1 MKKIILLSLFVNFS
15 VFGQNPDIE
24 PIQQDTLYHSTYPE
38 GVYVTKTDF
47 INKTPSKNYKVY
59 PVDLYG
65 GERLPE
71 VSKMHNCY
79 FYDANTSKKAK
90 DIFAVSYNGS
100 LYFQIKAI
108 LKNRNKYD
116 RAQNA
121 NRPNSF
127 VMAIMGGENYLYTEV
142 ELVNKWAA
150 GTAVNFGAAGGAIYQ
165 DLIMGKG
172 IVWDFKNEEFNIFKS
187 CKDYN
192 EFIEDKL
199 ATAVQNCEQHE
210 PDMFEVRKAISEIK

>member
-1 MKKIILLSLFVNFS
+1 MK
-15 VFGQNPDIE
+15 
-24 PIQQDTLYHSTYPE
+24 PIQEDTLYHSTYPE
-38 GVYVTKTDF
+38 GVYVTKADF
-47 INKTPSKNYKVY
+47 VNKTPSENYKVY
-59 PVDLYG
+59 PVDLFG

-71 VSKMHNCY
+71 VSKVHNCY
-79 FYDANTSKKAK
+79 FFDVKTSQKAK
-90 DIFAVSYNGS
+90 NVFAVSFNGS

-108 LKNRNKYD
+108 LKNRNKD
-116 RAQNA
+116 DKAQSA

-127 VMAIMGGENYLYTEV
+127 VMAIMGGENYLYTEA

-172 IVWDFKNEEFNIFKS
+172 IVWDFKKEEFNIFIS

-199 ATAVQNCEQHE
+199 ATGLQSCEQHD